1 VQFRLEQLK
10 NGSLERQI
18 FSNIDRLYPMACDTH
33 RVRTPPTMGYRNKA
47 IRATKGGLRCAECSA
62 AAEKSVLTCPKMAK
76 NARRN
81 ARETLEKRSRNALGI
96 GQHSVSMHSTNNDG
110 GVANS
115 QRVGEGG

>member
-1 VQFRLEQLK
+1 
-10 NGSLERQI
+10 
-18 FSNIDRLYPMACDTH
+18 
-33 RVRTPPTMGYRNKA
+33 MGYRTKTNG
-47 IRATKGGLRCAECSA
+47 ATKGGLGSAECSA
-62 AAEKSVLTCPKMAK
+62 AAEKSLLTGPKMAK

-96 GQHSVSMHSTNNDG
+96 GQRSVSMHSTNNDG